1 MNVELEIMQTW
12 WWRRRRRR
20 RSNSPE
26 ETSVEVIFT
35 SRM

>member
-12 WWRRRRRR
+12 CWRRR